1 MRHLLEAIRQHV
13 VLVEQSVRSGHAF
26 PESSSREQQ
35 LSALIEFVLRPMLPL
50 RYGLMVGSAF
60 STDDLVTRED
70 AVLIYDALYALPLG
84 SRLTACE
91 YVYALC
97 ETRLHLDGDQFVEA
111 LHNIASLKKLHRA
124 KATAHDVS
132 PTHHLGLFGARYAQ
146 LSDDKLNPYLGYIF
160 ARTSADPRALHQQL
174 EWLIETDA
182 LRAEHTPDAV
192 VCFDEG
198 WILTRQTLAGEPAV
212 PRSSFAKFGV
222 WRPGANLLPLVY
234 LLLNVSLSQIQLRGP
249 DLLRVLSVLARQRG
263 DSRAH

>member
-1 MRHLLEAIRQHV
+1 MHLLEAIHSCVARIEHDI
-13 VLVEQSVRSGHAF
+13 RSGCAF
-26 PESSSREQQ
+26 PEGATTEQQ
-35 LSALIEFVLRPMLPL
+35 QQALIEFVLRPMLPL

-60 STDDLVTRED
+60 SADDMSTRAESVLV
-70 AVLIYDALYALPLG
+70 YDALYALPLG
-84 SRLTACE
+84 PTLMACE

-97 ETRLHLDGDQFVEA
+97 EARSHLDGEDFVEA
-111 LHNIASLKKLHRA
+111 LHNVASLKKLHRA

-132 PTHHLGLFGARYAQ
+132 PTHHLGVFGARYAQ

-160 ARTSADPRALHQQL
+160 ARTAADPRALHQQL

-192 VCFDEG
+192 ICFEGG
-198 WILTRQTLAGEPAV
+198 WILTRQTLTGEPAV
-212 PRSSFAKFGV
+212 PRSSFAKFGI

-249 DLLRVLSVLARQRG
+249 DLLRLLSALVRQR
-263 DSRAH
+263 